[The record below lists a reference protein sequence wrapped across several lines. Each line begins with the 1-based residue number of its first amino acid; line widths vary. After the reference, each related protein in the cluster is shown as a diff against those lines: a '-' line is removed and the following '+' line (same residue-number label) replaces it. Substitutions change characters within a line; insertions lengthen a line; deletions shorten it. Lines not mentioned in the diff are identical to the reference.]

1 MAMNQQKR
9 ERKIGLGVIVWLVLA
24 LILLIAFLI
33 KKDEILITLKKTEFF
48 THLLGSEPAFVE
60 NYQLKDEIPT
70 TIIPSNSDPA
80 VIVQDNSELPNN
92 PVVEFQ
98 DLSPIDLNS
107 LNVVES
113 ISSDPITSADDLA
126 AVPQALLPSPSDV
139 LIETPYGTITAEQSA
154 GIVTEY
160 TKVRLFFVQLN
171 NDGSVTRKEVVRTI
185 PKSNSPLTAAINSL
199 LEGPNSDDVIQNCM
213 TLIPS
218 GTRLISAS
226 VKDKVA
232 TLNFSDDFEFNPYG
246 VDGLVNQLMQVVYTA
261 CSFSSVNSVQFI
273 IDGQKKEYLGSEGIW
288 IGTPLTVTSFKQ

>member
-226 VKDKVA
+226 IKDKVA